1 MSMQDPI
8 SEMHITDPI
17 ADLLTRIRNAAMSSQ
32 KSVVMPSSKM
42 KVAIAKVLLEEGYI
56 ANYHVDGDVKK
67 TLTVDMKYY
76 MRRSVIEGIER
87 VSKPSCRLYCGSKEI
102 PRVKDGLGIAILSSP
117 KGIISGKEAKAQ
129 NVGGEILCYVW

>member
-1 MSMQDPI
+1 MQDPI
-8 SEMHITDPI
+8 SDM
-17 ADLLTRIRNAAMSSQ
+17 LTRIRNAAMSSQ

-42 KVAIAKVLLEEGYI
+42 KAAIAKVLLEEGYI
-56 ANYHVDGDVKK
+56 AGYHVEGDVKK

-76 MRRSVIEGIER
+76 MRRPVIEGIER

-117 KGIISGKEAKAQ
+117 KGIISDKDAKAQ

>member
-8 SEMHITDPI
+8 SDM
-17 ADLLTRIRNAAMSSQ
+17 LTRIRNAAMSSQ

-42 KVAIAKVLLEEGYI
+42 KAAIAKVLLEEGYI
-56 ANYHVDGDVKK
+56 AGYHVDGDVKK
-67 TLTVDMKYY
+67 TLTVDMKYF

>member
-1 MSMQDPI
+1 MQDPI
-8 SEMHITDPI
+8 SDM
-17 ADLLTRIRNAAMSSQ
+17 LTRIRNAAMSSQ

-42 KVAIAKVLLEEGYI
+42 KAAIAKVLLEEGYI
-56 ANYHVDGDVKK
+56 AGYRVEGDVKK

-87 VSKPSCRLYCGSKEI
+87 VSKPSCRLYCGSREI

-117 KGIISGKEAKAQ
+117 KGVISGKEAQAQ

>member
-8 SEMHITDPI
+8 SDM
-17 ADLLTRIRNAAMSSQ
+17 LTRIRNAAMSSQ

-42 KVAIAKVLLEEGYI
+42 KAAIAKVLLEEGYI
-56 ANYHVDGDVKK
+56 AGYHVDGDVKK

-76 MRRSVIEGIER
+76 MRRPVIEGIER
-87 VSKPSCRLYCGSKEI
+87 VSKPACRLYCGSKEI

>member
-1 MSMQDPI
+1 MQDPI
-8 SEMHITDPI
+8 SDM
-17 ADLLTRIRNAAMSSQ
+17 LTRIRNAAMSSQ
-32 KSVVMPSSKM
+32 KSVIMPSSKM
-42 KVAIAKVLLEEGYI
+42 KAAIAKVLLEEGYI
-56 ANYHVDGDVKK
+56 AGYHVEGDVKK

-76 MRRSVIEGIER
+76 MRRPVIEGIER

>member
-8 SEMHITDPI
+8 SDM
-17 ADLLTRIRNAAMSSQ
+17 LTRIRNAAMSSQ
-32 KSVVMPSSKM
+32 KSVIMPSSKM
-42 KVAIAKVLLEEGYI
+42 KAAIAKVLLEEGYI
-56 ANYHVDGDVKK
+56 AGYHVEGDVKK

-76 MRRSVIEGIER
+76 MRRPVIEGIER

-117 KGIISGKEAKAQ
+117 KGVISGKEAQAQ

>member
-8 SEMHITDPI
+8 SDM
-17 ADLLTRIRNAAMSSQ
+17 LTRIRNAAMSSQ

-117 KGIISGKEAKAQ
+117 KGVISGKEAQAQ

>member
-8 SEMHITDPI
+8 SDM
-17 ADLLTRIRNAAMSSQ
+17 LTRIRNAAMSSQ

-42 KVAIAKVLLEEGYI
+42 KAAIAKVLLEEGYI
-56 ANYHVDGDVKK
+56 AGYRVEGDVKK

>member
-8 SEMHITDPI
+8 SDM
-17 ADLLTRIRNAAMSSQ
+17 LTRIRNAAMSSQ

-42 KVAIAKVLLEEGYI
+42 KAAIAKVLLEEGYI
-56 ANYHVDGDVKK
+56 AGYHVDGDVKK

-76 MRRSVIEGIER
+76 MRRPVIEGIER

-117 KGIISGKEAKAQ
+117 KGIISDKDAKAQ